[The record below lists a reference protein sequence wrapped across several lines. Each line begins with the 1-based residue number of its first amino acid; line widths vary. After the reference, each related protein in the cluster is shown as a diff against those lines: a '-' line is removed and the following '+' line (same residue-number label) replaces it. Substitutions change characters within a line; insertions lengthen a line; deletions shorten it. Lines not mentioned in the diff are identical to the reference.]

1 MLSAR
6 HKYPLDV
13 SHMSPK
19 KPKIIKH
26 RLPVDFFEHSTS
38 LELRKSEEIKSIAL
52 QRDSGTPMFG
62 KRRPSP
68 LKIDRKIVT
77 ALEKYENE

>member
-1 MLSAR
+1 MSAR
-6 HKYPLDV
+6 HRYPLDA
-13 SHMSPK
+13 SYMSPK
-19 KPKIIKH
+19 KPKINKH
-26 RLPVDFFEHSTS
+26 RLPIDFFEHSVS
-38 LELRKSEEIKSIAL
+38 LELRKSEEIKPIVI

-77 ALEKYENE
+77 ALDKHEN